1 MHSLLIAVFVGTVF
15 MFSWAQAQETWI
27 VNGTPGDKVGAVRA
41 LLHDPGAE
49 VVRCVPQELTPK
61 LTLKAKK
68 K

>member
-1 MHSLLIAVFVGTVF
+1 MHSMLLAVIIGTVF

-27 VNGTPGDKVGAVRA
+27 VNGKPGSKVDGVKA